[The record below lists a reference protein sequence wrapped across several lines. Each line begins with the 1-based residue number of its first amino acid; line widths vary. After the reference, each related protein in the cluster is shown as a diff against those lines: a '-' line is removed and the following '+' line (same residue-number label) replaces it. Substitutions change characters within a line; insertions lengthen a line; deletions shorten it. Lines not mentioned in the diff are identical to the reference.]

1 MKAFVLILLLWS
13 TERSEVTSME
23 FASMETCQAAAVQS
37 KKVFGGFNTHVY
49 SVCAEK

>member
-13 TERSEVTSME
+13 AERSEVTTAE
-23 FASMETCQAAAVQS
+23 FNSLETCQAAQAQS
-37 KKVFGGFNTHVY
+37 KKVFQGYNTAVY